1 VILPVTRDQEAKK
14 VAERIRKEF
23 EAVEFI
29 PAAGTLFHATI
40 SVGIAEYEP
49 DEGLTEFAKR
59 ADEAMYKA
67 KRQGGGRT
75 LLA

>member
-1 VILPVTRDQEAKK
+1 MARAKK
-14 VAERIRKEF
+14 VAERIRREF
-23 EAVEFI
+23 EAVEFT
-29 PAAGTLFHATI
+29 PVAGIHFDATI
-40 SVGIAEYEP
+40 SVGIAEYKP

-67 KRQGGGRT
+67 KRQGGGQT